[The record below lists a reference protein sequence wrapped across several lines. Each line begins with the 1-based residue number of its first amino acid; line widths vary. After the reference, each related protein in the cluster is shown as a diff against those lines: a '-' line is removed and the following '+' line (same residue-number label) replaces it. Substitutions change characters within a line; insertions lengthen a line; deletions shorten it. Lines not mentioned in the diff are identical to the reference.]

1 MVVRLG
7 RHSGRARGDPP
18 RHAEMQQQEAAV
30 VEFDQDV
37 LAAPVKRADARAVEP
52 LGKIGRERPAQ
63 IGPPQFGPHDPAAG
77 HAQRE
82 AAADGFDFG
91 EFRHRAPAGGVRLKP
106 FAAIVVPDERG

>member
-1 MVVRLG
+1 MYLPRLVNAPM
-7 RHSGRARGDPP
+7 RAPS
-18 RHAEMQQQEAAV
+18 Q
-30 VEFDQDV
+30 
-37 LAAPVKRADARAVEP
+37 P

-91 EFRHRAPAGGVRLKP
+91 EFRHRGSGRRRAAEAVC
-106 FAAIVVPDERG
+106 AIVVPDEHG